1 MSSIPPPPLTPENG
15 ERGLATA
22 EPDALVAATLS
33 SWDSFIE
40 ITSDID
46 LAAAPTTM
54 VTAIQELG
62 TWPGQERFSRLLAEA
77 RGEAPQ
83 GPSTPREFGG
93 ATTKDTLD
101 ALRRS
106 RDQLQQWVDSDPRWQ
121 TTGLAPVATA
131 MGPLPLL
138 TALHGATYQQV
149 TVLLP
154 ATEDDPGVVS
164 PLLGTAVRALVDTA
178 GAFGA
183 RAKATASIVAAS
195 DTVNVGSGVV
205 AENWRTRVVAEADL
219 ETAGP
224 RVQADALTLIRITS
238 GNADVPALY
247 RSGQLRVSDMT
258 GLMRWLPVLEQV
270 PGLPA
275 AAALGKAAKYV
286 SAVSSVLSKLRFGR

>member
-1 MSSIPPPPLTPENG
+1 MSSIPPPPLTPETG

-40 ITSDID
+40 ITSSID

-62 TWPGQERFSRLLAEA
+62 TWPGQERFARLLAEA
-77 RGEAPQ
+77 RGEAPSQ
-83 GPSTPREFGG
+83 PGAAREFGG
-93 ATTKDTLD
+93 ATTEDTIA

-106 RDQLQQWVDSDPRWQ
+106 REELQKWVDTDPYWQ
-121 TTGLAPVATA
+121 ETGLASVSTA

-138 TALHGATYQQV
+138 TALHGASYQHV

-154 ATEDDPGVVS
+154 ATDEDPTLVS

-195 DTVNVGSGVV
+195 DAGNVGSGVV
-205 AENWRTRVVAEADL
+205 AADWRTRPVPEADL

-224 RVQADALTLIRITS
+224 RVHADALTLIRITS

-247 RSGQLRVSDMT
+247 RSGQLRVSDMS

-286 SAVSSVLSKLRFGR
+286 AAVSSVLSKLRFGR

>member
-1 MSSIPPPPLTPENG
+1 MSSIPPPPLTPDSG

-33 SWDSFIE
+33 SWDAFIE
-40 ITSDID
+40 VTSSID
-46 LAAAPTTM
+46 LASAPASM
-54 VTAIQELG
+54 VTGIQELG

-77 RGEAPQ
+77 RGETPQ
-83 GPSTPREFGG
+83 GGSSPREFGG
-93 ATTKDTLD
+93 ATTTETIA

-106 RDQLQQWVDSDPRWQ
+106 RQELEKWVNDDPDWQ
-121 TTGLAPVATA
+121 ETGLSPVSTA

-138 TALHGATYQQV
+138 TALHGGTYQQV

-154 ATEDDPGVVS
+154 VAEDEPALVS

-195 DTVNVGSGVV
+195 DTGNVGSGVV
-205 AENWRTRVVAEADL
+205 AENWRTRLVPESDL
-219 ETAGP
+219 EAAGP
-224 RVQADALTLIRITS
+224 RVHADALTLIRITS
-238 GNADVPALY
+238 GHADVPALY
-247 RSGQLRVSDMT
+247 RTGQLRVSDMT

-286 SAVSSVLSKLRFGR
+286 AAVSSVLSKLRFGR

>member
-1 MSSIPPPPLTPENG
+1 MSPIPPPRLTPDSG

-40 ITSDID
+40 ITSSID
-46 LAAAPTTM
+46 LAAAPPTM

-62 TWPGQERFSRLLAEA
+62 TWPGQERFARLLAEA

-83 GPSTPREFGG
+83 GPAAPREFGG
-93 ATTKDTLD
+93 ATTQDTID

-106 RDQLQQWVDSDPRWQ
+106 REELQRWVEADADWQ
-121 TTGLAPVATA
+121 TTGLAPVSTA

-154 ATEDDPGVVS
+154 AAADDPHVVS

-183 RAKATASIVAAS
+183 RARTTASIVAANE
-195 DTVNVGSGVV
+195 TGNVGSGVV
-205 AENWRTRVVAEADL
+205 LENWRTCPVPEADL
-219 ETAGP
+219 ESAGP

-247 RSGQLRVSDMT
+247 RNGQLRVSDMT

-275 AAALGKAAKYV
+275 AAALGRAAKYV